1 MTPAEFA
8 SGISKKGP
16 APAYLFIGPDYYT
29 RRQVRE
35 TLIDSVLGKDDR
47 DAGITRLDLEEQSV
61 AEILDDAS
69 SLSLFASRRVILVS
83 NAEAAL
89 PRRLSS
95 KETED
100 GAGALLAS
108 YVRNPT
114 PDTVIVFDCLRYGL
128 DGDDKPKVERLRKF
142 YSAIPI
148 VEFASFSVSEAA
160 KLARDLAKQHGLAL
174 TSSQVEMLVEALAAD
189 AGRISVEIEK
199 LALFAA
205 GRSLSDADLT
215 SLIPNARA
223 ASIFSLVT
231 ALAKSDRRDALDVL
245 DTLVREGE
253 YLPLVLT
260 FLGTQFRLAIA
271 AADAGARN
279 AGQIQAHFSKSGVAM
294 WRARAEQLAET
305 VRVFPAQKL
314 KRALQLT
321 FEADRALRD
330 TRPDDRTVMEAFVW
344 KLTA

>member
-1 MTPAEFA
+1 MTPAEFKA
-8 SGISKKGP
+8 SIAQKGL
-16 APAYLFIGPDYYT
+16 APAYLFAGPDHYT
-29 RRQVRE
+29 RRRVRE
-35 TLIDSVLGKDDR
+35 TLIDAALGQHDR
-47 DAGITRLDLEEQSV
+47 ESGISRLDLEEQSL

-89 PRRLSS
+89 PRRISS
-95 KETED
+95 KDAEE
-100 GAGALLAS
+100 GAGALLAN

-148 VEFASFSVSEAA
+148 VEFASFSISEAA
-160 KLARDLAKQHGLAL
+160 KLARELAKQQGLAL
-174 TSSQVEMLVEALAAD
+174 TGSQVEMLVEALAAD
-189 AGRISVEIEK
+189 AGRISIEIEK
-199 LALFAA
+199 LALFAD
-205 GRSLSDADLT
+205 GRPLSDADMAA
-215 SLIPNARA
+215 LIPNARA
-223 ASIFSLVT
+223 AGIFSLVT

-271 AADAGARN
+271 ASDAGAKN

-321 FEADRALRD
+321 FEADRALRN